1 VSVEFLSTDAPT
13 AEPEPARHRHGW
25 WLVAALL
32 AITLATWAL
41 TRPAAPGT
49 PNADAACRGVP
60 DCAVQTV
67 VPPAISSAVQA
78 YLSPRAR
85 LRVRTVT
92 GENPLTQRHLLV
104 ERNITVGADSVTVVI
119 RMQRG
124 GSTAR
129 AIVPDPPGVGSLLL
143 HDVNSGFVVRLQ
155 YLAPETVPPVLDRL
169 RALMR
174 DPRLASA

>member
-1 VSVEFLSTDAPT
+1 VSVEFLSTDEPT
-13 AEPEPARHRHGW
+13 TESEPARHRHGW

-32 AITLATWAL
+32 AIALATWAL
-41 TRPAAPGT
+41 TRPAAPRSA
-49 PNADAACRGVP
+49 NADAACRGVP
-60 DCAVQTV
+60 DCAVHTV
-67 VPPAISSAVQA
+67 VPSAINRAVRA
-78 YLSPRAR
+78 YLSPGAQ

-92 GENPLTQRHLLV
+92 GENPLTQQHLLV
-104 ERNITVGADSVTVVI
+104 ERDITVGADSVTVVI

-124 GSTAR
+124 GSTTR

-174 DPRLASA
+174 DPRLAA